1 MIIDAERWDFGRHAT
16 VTYTTPANRSDRNRV
31 PPLVEAAGGI
41 EMKFHPQPATPLPL
55 ELLSAGNL
63 AKKLALLDISPFFSF
78 LLLPPPLFPSSFRA
92 TERYSTKEFCFHG
105 YRPRK
110 GVSVSRFGSDSVF
123 RVFRNAS
130 RVLFNHDNS
139 VLSTTRRR
147 VGVFLLTNVPPAY
160 VLSSS

>member
-63 AKKLALLDISPFFSF
+63 AKKLALLDISSFFSF

-92 TERYSTKEFCFHG
+92 AKDIRRKSFVSTVTARAKVSAFRDLEATACFECFVT
-105 YRPRK
+105 RLE
-110 GVSVSRFGSDSVF
+110 SS
-123 RVFRNAS
+123 
-130 RVLFNHDNS
+130 
-139 VLSTTRRR
+139 STTTIAFFRRR
-147 VGVFLLTNVPPAY
+147 VGVFLLTNLPPAY